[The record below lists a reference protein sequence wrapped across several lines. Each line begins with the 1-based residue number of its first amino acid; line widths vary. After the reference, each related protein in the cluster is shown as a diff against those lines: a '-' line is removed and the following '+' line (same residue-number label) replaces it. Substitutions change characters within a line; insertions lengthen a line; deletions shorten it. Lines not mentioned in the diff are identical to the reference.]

1 MGFPSYRRHTKGQAR
16 VTLAGRDFLLGPYG
30 SKESKAKYHRLI
42 SEYIASG
49 KSKSF
54 KVEPTSLSVSEVL
67 VAYLAHAKEIYGV
80 SKRGE
85 YYQIK
90 LAMRPVRQLYGS
102 LLASE
107 FGSTEWKT
115 VRKYIVDGKNGNPKA
130 PLRLP
135 SRRYVNGVMQRVTR
149 IFTWAAGDG
158 HLIPAGLVGEIERI
172 KALEMGR
179 TSARETESVEAVSD
193 AVVEATIPFLPKT
206 LQDMVKAQRLMGCR
220 PGELCSLTPSMFDL
234 VGQVWSI
241 VLKRHKT
248 ARKGKSRIIAVGLR
262 AQEILK
268 PYLRDRGADECLFR
282 PKDSEKT
289 RREEQHKNRKTPMN
303 CGNKPGSNRSRNPKN
318 KPGDCYTT
326 QTYSKAIGRA
336 CKAGGIEHW
345 SPNQLRHAAATQVR
359 EAMGIEAAAAHLG
372 HFDLTTTQIYA
383 KQSDELRRQ
392 VALRLG

>member
-54 KVEPTSLSVSEVL
+54 KVEPKSLSVSEVL
-67 VAYLAHAKEIYGV
+67 LAFLAYAKEIYGV

-149 IFTWAAGDG
+149 IFTWAAGFNSMG
-158 HLIPAGLVGEIERI
+158 TQHFFGGVGI
-172 KALEMGR
+172 A
-179 TSARETESVEAVSD
+179 
-193 AVVEATIPFLPKT
+193 
-206 LQDMVKAQRLMGCR
+206 
-220 PGELCSLTPSMFDL
+220 
-234 VGQVWSI
+234 
-241 VLKRHKT
+241 
-248 ARKGKSRIIAVGLR
+248 GKS
-262 AQEILK
+262 
-268 PYLRDRGADECLFR
+268 
-282 PKDSEKT
+282 
-289 RREEQHKNRKTPMN
+289 
-303 CGNKPGSNRSRNPKN
+303 
-318 KPGDCYTT
+318 
-326 QTYSKAIGRA
+326 
-336 CKAGGIEHW
+336 
-345 SPNQLRHAAATQVR
+345 
-359 EAMGIEAAAAHLG
+359 
-372 HFDLTTTQIYA
+372 
-383 KQSDELRRQ
+383 
-392 VALRLG
+392 LRLASIFI

>member
-1 MGFPSYRRHTKGQAR
+1 MKLRSANGNIGYLNGSVETILPLKSELRLGTFPILGFMEVRAMGFPSYRRHTKGQAR

-135 SRRYVNGVMQRVTR
+135 SRR
-149 IFTWAAGDG
+149 
-158 HLIPAGLVGEIERI
+158 
-172 KALEMGR
+172 
-179 TSARETESVEAVSD
+179 
-193 AVVEATIPFLPKT
+193 
-206 LQDMVKAQRLMGCR
+206 
-220 PGELCSLTPSMFDL
+220 
-234 VGQVWSI
+234 
-241 VLKRHKT
+241 
-248 ARKGKSRIIAVGLR
+248 
-262 AQEILK
+262 
-268 PYLRDRGADECLFR
+268 
-282 PKDSEKT
+282 
-289 RREEQHKNRKTPMN
+289 
-303 CGNKPGSNRSRNPKN
+303 
-318 KPGDCYTT
+318 
-326 QTYSKAIGRA
+326 
-336 CKAGGIEHW
+336 
-345 SPNQLRHAAATQVR
+345 
-359 EAMGIEAAAAHLG
+359 
-372 HFDLTTTQIYA
+372 
-383 KQSDELRRQ
+383 
-392 VALRLG
+392 